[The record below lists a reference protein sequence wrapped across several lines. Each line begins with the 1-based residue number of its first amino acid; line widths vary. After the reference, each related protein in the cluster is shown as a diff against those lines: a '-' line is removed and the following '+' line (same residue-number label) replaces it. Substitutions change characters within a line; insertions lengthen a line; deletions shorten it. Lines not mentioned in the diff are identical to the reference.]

1 MTPDSRQD
9 TAYAAMRIALAGS
22 FALVL
27 LTVMTLS
34 PSPAAAQTATEKAA
48 ARALAN
54 EGEAALKKNDYAT
67 ALDKFDKA
75 SKLVPD
81 AITLTLGMAR
91 AQLGLGKL
99 VEAKESFNVV
109 MRAPLLPNAPPAFK
123 AAKAEAERE
132 IVGIESRIGGLV
144 ITVEPSSA
152 VVTVDGEPVPAVLIG
167 DRRPTNPGQ
176 HLLRGTAPG
185 YRPAETKV
193 DVKSGGR
200 TEAKLVLAKD
210 EPTAAP
216 VVSEPPPP
224 EAPAPPPPAPESN
237 GLRTGAWVA
246 AGVGVAGLAVGG
258 LFGVLA
264 KGKHDDVAAACGG
277 GTKCPPSA
285 KSTHDAFESRA
296 TISTVGFVVAGVGAA
311 VAIPLF
317 VMSKPAP
324 QGAAAHLVVSPSSLA
339 VAGSF

>member
-1 MTPDSRQD
+1 
-9 TAYAAMRIALAGS
+9 MRVAFARC
-22 FALVL
+22 FALVFFT
-27 LTVMTLS
+27 TVAVTAT
-34 PSPAAAQTATEKAA
+34 PVAAQTPTEKAA
-48 ARALAN
+48 ARGLAN

-67 ALDKFDKA
+67 ALEKFDKA

-81 AITLTLGMAR
+81 AITLTLGLAR
-91 AQLGLGKL
+91 AQLGLGRL

-109 MRAPLLPNAPPAFK
+109 VRAPLLPNAPPAYK

-144 ITVEPSSA
+144 ITVEPASA
-152 VVTVDGEPVPAVLIG
+152 VVTVDGDPVPAVLLG

-176 HLLRGTAPG
+176 RLLRGTAPG

-193 DVKSGGR
+193 EVKSGGR

-210 EPTAAP
+210 EPPPAP
-216 VVSEPPPP
+216 VAAEPPPP
-224 EAPAPPPPAPESN
+224 EAPPAPPPPPQSN

-258 LFGVLA
+258 VFGVLA
-264 KGKHDDVAAACGG
+264 KGKHDDVTAACGG
-277 GTKCPPSA
+277 GPKCPPSA
-285 KSTHDAFESRA
+285 KTTHDAFESRA

-311 VAIPLF
+311 VSIPLF
-317 VMSKPAP
+317 VLSKPAP
-324 QGAAAHLVVSPSSLA
+324 QGAAAHLVVSPSSFA